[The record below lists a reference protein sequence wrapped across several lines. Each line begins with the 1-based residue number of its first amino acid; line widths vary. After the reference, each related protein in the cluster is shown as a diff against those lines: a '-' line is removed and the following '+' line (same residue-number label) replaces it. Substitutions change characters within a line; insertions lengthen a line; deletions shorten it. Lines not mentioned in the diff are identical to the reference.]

1 MPNAVIVHARNG
13 EFDLHGLKEE
23 AREWPGLE
31 GMDLVPMVT
40 SAQRFTW
47 DETPWAWE
55 KGFGRQTAP
64 EFNVVA
70 IDYGIKRNILRLSP
84 AKAAR
89 SRWCRRRPR
98 PKTFWR

>member
-1 MPNAVIVHARNG
+1 
-13 EFDLHGLKEE
+13 LKEE

-40 SAQRFTW
+40 SAQRFNW

-70 IDYGIKRNILRLSP
+70 IDYGIKRNILRLLAGEGCSITVVP
-84 AKAAR
+84 ATT
-89 SRWCRRRPR
+89 R
-98 PKTFWR
+98 PKTSWR